1 MEGIRDIIAKR
12 MLRLDGAMG
21 TQIQNLGLQGDNELL
36 NLTEPEAIL
45 GIHRAYVDAGADILS
60 TNSFGANAISQQE
73 YGYAQEAPAMAEAAA
88 RLARKAADAA
98 PRKVWVAGS
107 MGPTSQSLALSK
119 DLSQPLSFA
128 QMHSAFRAQAE
139 ALLRGGADLLLLETC
154 FDALNAKAAL
164 SAIRSIGA
172 DVPVIVSASVGE
184 GGRLLTGQS
193 IEAFYEAVAP
203 FGLTAFGLNC
213 SFGAEGLLPLVR
225 ELDRYCEVPVI
236 CYPNAGLPDAFGHYT
251 QTPESMAEQMRA
263 FDGLLNIAG
272 GCCGTGPEHIAA
284 LPELRPR
291 KLPEARNTLKL
302 SGLEPCEVGGMLL
315 LIGERTNVAGSRKFA
330 RLAAAGDWDT
340 ALGIAIKEVEDG
352 ASVIDINL
360 DDPMLDAPAAMRS
373 FLRTLENEPAAAKA
387 ALMIDSSDWKT
398 VRAGLENAQGR
409 CIVNSI
415 SLKDGEEAFLAK
427 AREIRLH
434 GAAMVVMAFD
444 EKGQAT
450 SYERKIE
457 ICERSYRLLTE
468 AGIPACDIVFDVNVL
483 TVATGL
489 PEHDRY
495 ALDFIEA
502 VRWIKTHL
510 KGARTSAG
518 VSNLSFAFRGNDAL
532 RSAMHSV
539 FLYHAVRAGLDMAI
553 VNPAALP
560 DYSTLEAELRECI
573 EDVLLCRREGA
584 SEQLSALAARM
595 LSERTQKAPVEK
607 GPVSEKSVQE
617 QLEEALL
624 HGRPDGL
631 EPLVKGC
638 LEKEGS
644 AVAVIEGPLMRGME
658 AVGERFGAGKM
669 FLPQVLKSA
678 RVMKEAVGIL
688 EPFMPSEG
696 SAGRRPVAVFAT
708 VKGDVHDIGKNITAI
723 VLRCNGFEVVD
734 LGVMVENETIL
745 EAAQRHN
752 AVLIGVSGLITPS
765 LYHME
770 ELCRE
775 MKRRGLD
782 LPLFVGGA
790 ATSDLHTAVR
800 LAPLYEHV
808 FHSPD
813 ASSAAVMAGKYLM
826 DPASFELAQRQRQ
839 EEVRRLREA
848 AAAPLPR
855 RRDFAPSSFPHTL
868 PPDVPFTQIPLAELL
883 PLFSWNDFRAAWGGK
898 CTAETIEEAKAL
910 LKEIQESGVMSVR
923 CACRFLSVTREGDT
937 LHWGELSLPLLRGAQ
952 EGESL
957 ADFLP
962 TEGQGVIGVFALAV
976 HDKAGHGEAC
986 HCPSCRDEYASVL
999 RRSVRVTLA
1008 EAASAWLDA
1017 RIQAPA
1023 GCRILKPA
1031 AGYAA
1036 CPDHSLKRDI
1046 LALLPAEIGIRLTE
1060 TCSMIPDASVCGFVI
1075 LHPEASYPQIRR
1087 ISRDQYDA
1095 YAAARGF
1102 TPQEARLYLS
1112 HLYED

>member
-1 MEGIRDIIAKR
+1 MEGLWDIISQR
-12 MLRLDGAMG
+12 LVRLDGAMG
-21 TQIQNLGLQGDNELL
+21 TQIQKMGLQGDNELL
-36 NLTEPEAIL
+36 NLTQPEAIL

-60 TNSFGANAISQQE
+60 TNSFGANAISQRE

-119 DLSQPLSFA
+119 DLSQTVDFTA
-128 QMHSAFRAQAE
+128 MQTAFRAQAE

-164 SAIRSIGA
+164 SAIRSLSA

-193 IEAFYEAVAP
+193 VEAFYAAVAP
-203 FGLTAFGLNC
+203 FDLTAFGLNC
-213 SFGAEGLLPLVR
+213 SFGADGLLPLVR
-225 ELDRYCEVPVI
+225 ELDRYCELPVI

-251 QTPESMAEQMRA
+251 QTPENMAEQMRA

-284 LPELRPR
+284 LPELKPR
-291 KLPEARNTLKL
+291 KLPEVRKALKL
-302 SGLEPCEVGGMLL
+302 SGLELCNADGMLL
-315 LIGERTNVAGSRKFA
+315 LVGERTNVAGSRKFA

-352 ASVIDINL
+352 ASLIDINL
-360 DDPMLDAPAAMRS
+360 DDPMLDAPAAMRAL
-373 FLRTLENEPAAAKA
+373 LRTLENEPAAARA
-387 ALMIDSSDWKT
+387 ALMIDSSDWNT

-415 SLKDGEEAFLAK
+415 SLKDGEEAFVAK
-427 AREIRLH
+427 ALEIKRL
-434 GAAMVVMAFD
+434 GGAMVVMAFD

-457 ICERSYRLLTE
+457 ICGRAYRLLRE

-483 TVATGL
+483 TVATGI

-560 DYSTLEAELRECI
+560 DYSTLDAELRECI

-584 SEQLSALAARM
+584 SERLSAMASQM
-595 LSERTQKAPVEK
+595 LSEGTQKAAVEK
-607 GPVSEKSVQE
+607 GPVSEKSVLE
-617 QLEEALL
+617 QLSDALL
-624 HGRPDGL
+624 HGRVDGL
-631 EPLVKGC
+631 ELLVKAC
-638 LEKEGS
+638 LEQEGS

-688 EPFMPSEG
+688 EPFMPSSEG
-696 SAGRRPVAVFAT
+696 GAARRPVAVFAT
-708 VKGDVHDIGKNITAI
+708 VKGDVHDLGNNITAL

-734 LGVMVENETIL
+734 LGVMVENEAIL

-752 AVLIGVSGLITPS
+752 AVMIGVSGLITPS

-775 MKRRGLD
+775 MKRRGLS

-790 ATSDLHTAVR
+790 ATSDLHTAVK
-800 LAPLYEHV
+800 LAPLYDHV

-813 ASSAAVMAGKYLM
+813 ASSAAVMAKKYLM
-826 DPASFELAQRQRQ
+826 DPELFELAQRERQ

-848 AAAPLPR
+848 AAAPQKR
-855 RRDFAPSSFPHTL
+855 RRDFAPSSFLRTP
-868 PPDVPFTQIPLAELL
+868 PPDVPFTQIPVAKLL
-883 PLFSWNDFRAAWGGK
+883 PLFNWNDFRAAWGGK
-898 CTAETIEEAKAL
+898 CTPETEEDARRL
-910 LKEIQESGVMSVR
+910 LETLSSSGGMEVR
-923 CACRFLSVTREGDT
+923 CACRFFPVTRDGDT
-937 LHWGELSLPLLRGAQ
+937 LHGASFDLPMLREAGK
-952 EGESL
+952 GESL

-962 TEGQGVIGVFALAV
+962 LDGSGVLGFFAIAV
-976 HDKAGHGEAC
+976 HDMQHSGVC
-986 HCPSCRDEYASVL
+986 DCPSCRDEYSAVL

-1017 RIQAPA
+1017 QIAVPD
-1023 GCRILKPA
+1023 GCRIVKPA

-1046 LALLPAEIGIRLTE
+1046 LALLPPEIGISLTE
-1060 TCSMIPDASVCGFVI
+1060 TCAMVPDASVCGFVI
-1075 LHPEASYPQIRR
+1075 LHPEAAYPQVRH
-1087 ISRDQYDA
+1087 ISRAQYDA

-1102 TPQEARLYLS
+1102 SPEEARLYLS
-1112 HLYED
+1112 HLL